1 MLSTV
6 ITPPSEKSA
15 RATRSSARWL
25 PRVTKMSSVF
35 APTFA
40 RRLGAC
46 SGIAF
51 ATVVELAT
59 RDAMRFNER
68 LGFATVAQHD
78 NGSFVRSTMELVR
91 AHA

>member
-1 MLSTV
+1 
-6 ITPPSEKSA
+6 
-15 RATRSSARWL
+15 
-25 PRVTKMSSVF
+25 
-35 APTFA
+35 
-40 RRLGAC
+40 
-46 SGIAF
+46 
-51 ATVVELAT
+51 VVELAT